1 MAADVLDRL
10 RRERPAA
17 EPADAGD
24 PADAGALF
32 AQIVAVRRDAN
43 APRAPRFPRRRL
55 ALVLLA
61 ALAIA
66 APLAIAART
75 THVLDF
81 ALGDPP
87 PTPVVQF
94 LDGMLQ
100 PAYGPKEGPPQNGPT
115 RQDIVKG
122 SERVV
127 AEVRLRTGKTARL
140 YAVDVRTGGQCFAA
154 IGGPFD
160 GGSCVPGPSK
170 WRYPVAAAAQMG
182 GAGRAGTFA
191 KNPVLYGRITK
202 IGATSLVAR
211 YADLSSDVIPTRN
224 GWFLFEVPKA
234 HWLRGHEPL
243 RLDVL
248 DGSGRVVGSMKDPFG
263 LHPPTS
269 PKPEH
274 PSGVQRVLAR
284 ESLGWKGAIL
294 ELQSAA
300 GDRGHRCV
308 RVVNAHSTNTGGWM
322 CGAVVAQ
329 TAPVSEG
336 QTTTP
341 PPVYFELHQLVR
353 GATPGGYV
361 YARGWV
367 GPHVASLEIRFQ
379 DSTVAPIP
387 LHDRLFIYVVP
398 EAHWALG
405 TRPSY
410 VIARDRSG
418 RAIFRRFL
426 YPAAPCAYPLGE
438 KSCAGRFI
446 TNG

>member
-1 MAADVLDRL
+1 MAVDVLDRL

-17 EPADAGD
+17 EPTDTVDAG
-24 PADAGALF
+24 GLF
-32 AQIVAVRRDAN
+32 ARIVAVPRDN
-43 APRAPRFPRRRL
+43 GSHTQRFPRRRL

-100 PAYGPKEGPPQNGPT
+100 PAYGAKEGPPQHGPT
-115 RQDIVKG
+115 REDIIKG

-127 AEVRLRTGKTARL
+127 AEVTLNTGKTARL

-154 IGGPFD
+154 IGGPFN

-170 WRYPVAAAAQMG
+170 WRYPVAAAAQTS
-182 GAGRAGTFA
+182 GAGPAGTFA

-202 IGATSLVAR
+202 IGATSLVMR
-211 YADLSSDVIPTRN
+211 YTDLSSDVIPTTH

-243 RLDVL
+243 RVDVL
-248 DGSGRVVGSMKDPFG
+248 DASGRVVGSMKDLFG
-263 LHPPTS
+263 LHPPPS

-274 PSGVQRVLAR
+274 PDRVHRVLAR
-284 ESLGWKGAIL
+284 ESLHWRGAFL
-294 ELQSAA
+294 ELQIAK
-300 GDRGHRCV
+300 GDQGHACMRAV
-308 RVVNAHSTNTGGWM
+308 NTGDLVQTRGWW
-322 CGAVVAQ
+322 CGASVAH
-329 TAPVSEG
+329 TTLVSEG
-336 QTTTP
+336 QTSKP
-341 PPVYFELHQLVR
+341 QPVAFELHQFTKF
-353 GATPGGYV
+353 GKPGGYV
-361 YARGWV
+361 YARGRV
-367 GPHVASLEIRFQ
+367 GPRIARLELRFQ
-379 DSTVAPIP
+379 DSSVQRIP
-387 LHDRLFIYVVP
+387 LHERFFIYVVP
-398 EAHWALG
+398 SDHWALG

-410 VIARDRSG
+410 VIGRTASG
-418 RAIFRRFL
+418 RVVYRRFL
-426 YPAAPCAYPLGE
+426 YPAGRCSYPVADKRCAN
-438 KSCAGRFI
+438 I
-446 TNG
+446 IVHNG